1 MIRFWMSKKE
11 EEGGVRH
18 RDMREKP
25 VRETLNLDKMSLLRI
40 GVRHLSSIRKECWV
54 FLIRC
59 NLEGVLL
66 RVWILGHRPPQ
77 WKLERGPWGQ

>member
-25 VRETLNLDKMSLLRI
+25 VREALNLDKMSLLRI
-40 GVRHLSSIRKECWV
+40 GVRHLSSIRKEWLGV
-54 FLIRC
+54 SDKVQFRGGVVKGLDIRPSTPTM
-59 NLEGVLL
+59 ET
-66 RVWILGHRPPQ
+66 
-77 WKLERGPWGQ
+77 